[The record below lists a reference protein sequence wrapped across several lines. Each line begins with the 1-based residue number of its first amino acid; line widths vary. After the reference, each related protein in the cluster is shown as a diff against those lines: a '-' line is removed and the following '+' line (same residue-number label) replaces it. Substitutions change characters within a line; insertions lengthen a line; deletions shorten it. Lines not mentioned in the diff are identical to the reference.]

1 MKVTPIDEIRAQ
13 AEPDII
19 EIPGFRP
26 GTTINVAVQ
35 PVLRLTPR
43 LLAAGLVNP
52 LIGSIREQAKTGAK
66 AEDLEREAGVA
77 IDEKG
82 ADAFLGFL
90 DLIAQEMLVE
100 PTYDQIAAIHP
111 LTLEQEL
118 AIANHVLGN
127 LGDLEALASFRQK

>member
-13 AEPDII
+13 AEPDVI
-19 EIPGFRP
+19 EIPGFKP

-35 PVLRLTPR
+35 PVLQLTPR
-43 LLAAGLVNP
+43 LLAAGLANP
-52 LIGSIREQAKTGAK
+52 LLMSIREKAKTGAK
-66 AEDLEREAGVA
+66 AEDLEHEAGVA

-82 ADAFLGFL
+82 AEALVVFL
-90 DLIAQEMLVE
+90 DLIARETLIE

-111 LTLEQEL
+111 LTFEQDL
-118 AIANHVLGN
+118 AIANYVIGN